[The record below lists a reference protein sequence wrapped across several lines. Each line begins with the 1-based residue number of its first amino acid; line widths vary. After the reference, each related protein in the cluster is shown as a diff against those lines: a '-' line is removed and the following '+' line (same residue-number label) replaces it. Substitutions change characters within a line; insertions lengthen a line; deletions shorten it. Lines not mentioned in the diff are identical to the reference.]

1 MKKNVDSFRS
11 EFVDTTSNFI
21 VHNPIF
27 EYNSGK
33 ILSPITKPDFF
44 HKAPHNNNTLDIS
57 RERFDGKLHC
67 LDVKIEA
74 GGRKNQQLIQRIEEN
89 RSFLE
94 KTPMFAE
101 LMVKKQEKPLNKNG
115 SISQRSYNESY
126 ERFLNETREIYLERS
141 KSKEKIWE
149 CEKSFSSKHR
159 LSFVNLLDVSEEK
172 CKTSRKDDKM
182 QKNLPKKKIRQKIS
196 EFSENEHYF
205 TRLPKIS
212 NQKERGAN
220 LSLSGIS
227 IQSPFLLKL

>member
-11 EFVDTTSNFI
+11 KFVDTTSNFI

-44 HKAPHNNNTLDIS
+44 HKTSHNNTIDLS
-57 RERFDGKLHC
+57 REKFDGKLHC

-74 GGRKNQQLIQRIEEN
+74 GGRKNPQLIQRIEEN
-89 RSFLE
+89 RIFIE
-94 KTPMFAE
+94 KNPMFAE
-101 LMVKKQEKPLNKNG
+101 LIVKKQEKPVYKNG
-115 SISQRSYNESY
+115 SMSQRSYNESY

-141 KSKEKIWE
+141 KSKEKIKE

-159 LSFVNLLDVSEEK
+159 LSFVNLLDISQEK
-172 CKTSRKDDKM
+172 CKTSRNEK
-182 QKNLPKKKIRQKIS
+182 QEKNAPKKIRQKIS

-205 TRLPKIS
+205 TQLPRIS
-212 NQKERGAN
+212 NKKERVSN